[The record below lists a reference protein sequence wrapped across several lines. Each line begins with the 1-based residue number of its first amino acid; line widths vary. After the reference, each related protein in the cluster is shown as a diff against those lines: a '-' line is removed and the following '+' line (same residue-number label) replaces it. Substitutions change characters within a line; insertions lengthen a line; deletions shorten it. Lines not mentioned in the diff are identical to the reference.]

1 MPRKK
6 VSTTVY
12 IEADQAA
19 RLKLLGDA
27 TRVPVAAYIREGI
40 NLVLEKYKQH
50 LPDPPSDQDLTP
62 AEVGTV
68 AHDRTL
74 SREDDR
80 P

>member
-50 LPDPPSDQDLTP
+50 LPDPPHSAQELP